1 LQGVSGN
8 YGFTVAMFNA
18 TISAGFEL
26 LQALSPLAHGVFDNT
41 TTTPDAQVDGFYY
54 QYKKFM
60 KMYEEFP
67 TTFNF
72 TGGGTKPSETDLLD
86 MEAEVEDI
94 IEDIDLILDLHFG
107 EVLEH
112 VLNAQE
118 ILLEIDPDDL
128 RNINGIEKIDNVLE
142 QVADQLDMVMN
153 ISNEYSILIPIAID
167 LLFESPHLLQGM
179 FDLLIGNIRLLLGY
193 QFDECQEYFTNAT
206 IELDYVKDIFTPARR
221 AEIDASG
228 SSSALGFFDFFSDVL
243 DLALPV
249 IDLEKYMAGTLGGIV
264 DAIDSYHVDP
274 VSELVFFNQTTWG
287 DIWTYMD
294 ESIIASDKAVV
305 NATAAT
311 VMLDTIADR
320 GNNSEYSL
328 MSGIA
333 YQLTNTINSVFQPE
347 PFALILTNI
356 SRAINATFGTTYYIY
371 IDDSPGVSASL
382 TIASGNINSTV
393 DTVELYNDTPVY
405 ALRDFLVQFQNST
418 NMIKNTINPYLGMG
432 PFPSFI
438 KVQVE
443 AIVTTLRNQIHAII
457 DDGLPP

>member
-1 LQGVSGN
+1 
-8 YGFTVAMFNA
+8 MFNA
-18 TISAGFEL
+18 TIAAGFEL
-26 LQALSPLAHGVFDNT
+26 LQALNPLAHGVFDNT
-41 TTTPDAQVDGFYY
+41 TTTPGAQVDGFYY
-54 QYKKFM
+54 QYQKFM

-67 TTFNF
+67 TTFNL

-112 VLNAQE
+112 VLNAQQ

-128 RNINGIEKIDNVLE
+128 RNINGIEKVDAVLE

-153 ISNEYSILIPIAID
+153 ISNEYSVLIPIAID

-206 IELDYVKDIFTPARR
+206 AELAYVKDIFTPARR
-221 AEIDASG
+221 AEIDTSG

-243 DLALPV
+243 DLALPI

-264 DAIDSYHVDP
+264 NALDTYYYDGTYIY
-274 VSELVFFNQTTWG
+274 FNQTTPSDWN
-287 DIWTYMD
+287 DMWSYMAD
-294 ESIIASDKAVV
+294 AIADSDKAVA
-305 NATAAT
+305 NATDAT
-311 VMLDTIADR
+311 AMLSTIETR

-333 YQLTNTINSVFQPE
+333 FQLTSTINSLF
-347 PFALILTNI
+347 
-356 SRAINATFGTTYYIY
+356 
-371 IDDSPGVSASL
+371 
-382 TIASGNINSTV
+382 
-393 DTVELYNDTPVY
+393 
-405 ALRDFLVQFQNST
+405 
-418 NMIKNTINPYLGMG
+418 
-432 PFPSFI
+432 
-438 KVQVE
+438 
-443 AIVTTLRNQIHAII
+443 
-457 DDGLPP
+457 